1 MELNSNR
8 EKSKELLENK
18 EELDKIEEEQIDKID
33 EEQDEFFIQIKQRL
47 QEKIN
52 RYNEINKN
60 KIHEE
65 QGEKIDEEQN
75 NSTMDI
81 KQQLKELITSYVK
94 IQKNKLKEE
103 QGEKIY
109 KKNKKKVNY
118 NNTVIYKI
126 YCKDT
131 NIKDFY
137 IGHSADFETRKAS
150 HISTSY
156 SKQKYKCK
164 LYNCISN
171 NGGINNWDFEIIEKY
186 PCENLTEAS
195 KREQYWIDTLEPT
208 LNVLPAYPLPGG
220 FIARKNNIRAYYKY
234 R

>member
-18 EELDKIEEEQIDKID
+18 EELDKIEEEQIEKTE
-33 EEQDEFFIQIKQRL
+33 EEQDEFYRHIKQRL

-52 RYNEINKN
+52 MYNEINKN
-60 KIHEE
+60 KI
-65 QGEKIDEEQN
+65 DDEQN

-81 KQQLKELITSYVK
+81 KQQLKELINIYVK

-164 LYNCISN
+164 LYHCISN

-186 PCENLTEAS
+186 PCENITEAS

-220 FIARKNNIRAYYKY
+220 FIAKKNKIRAYYKN
-234 R
+234 RRR